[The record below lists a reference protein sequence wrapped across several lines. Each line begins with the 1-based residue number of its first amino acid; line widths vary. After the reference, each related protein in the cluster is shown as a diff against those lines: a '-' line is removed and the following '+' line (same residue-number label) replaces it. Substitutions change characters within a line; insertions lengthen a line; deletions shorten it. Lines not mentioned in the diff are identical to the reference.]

1 MRKFTLT
8 LLSLLFMAG
17 LELFGE
23 SLPENG
29 GYYRIRNATSGT
41 YIGGTGNTVIHQS
54 SSVDSLYQ
62 IFKITVNSSNQ
73 SFTMQQKESGLF
85 MTHDNGW
92 NGNWASKTGNNRQQF
107 LVDNTTNVAYCIIKK
122 VTDGNSTDGKGPGYD
137 FAEPGNTLWFDKG
150 IGNQNKWIFEPIIS
164 LSIAELDS
172 TIKLATAM
180 NPTALSTAITAA
192 SAYLTSTSIAD
203 ISTAVIV
210 LKAAMESYR
219 INTLLESAKLAT
231 QDVPVDLTGL
241 LINPGFEDGATG
253 WTNSG
258 FGVQNNSW
266 PKKTG
271 NNFVEKY
278 VASPGNV
285 PNVSI
290 SQTLSMKVPNGKYKF
305 TATAQA
311 LQQGNTPPLA
321 TSPTGVSLYGGLV
334 SIEVGD
340 SALYTLDN
348 IIVVDSVLTIGM
360 KAVSATA
367 NWIAADDFKLYFQG
381 VDLPA
386 LSNTLSGL
394 VTTGGSITGVI
405 QTAAS
410 TELAEAIA
418 QANSVI
424 ASPEELALNA
434 SISRMTAAINAV
446 NASIA
451 AYSSLLTS
459 IGVATDT
466 VATYI
471 GEEDKTTVNAAI
483 ATAQGIY
490 DAHLLD
496 VANTDAA
503 KVALNNALLNFQMDN
518 ATEARPV
525 ILTSLLVNPGFNT
538 NSGIGWTG
546 ASGAAN
552 NSEYEL
558 YGKSSFDFNQTI
570 TGLRKGQYK
579 VTVQGFHRA
588 GYNSDALVTAH
599 DDGSEVIPVVL
610 YANTKTSMLS
620 SLYADKTCISTS
632 GTWTD
637 ALGTLYANNMA
648 SASEMFAAGKYS
660 ETQVSGYVSGGT
672 LTLGLKTSGVTQGG
686 NWTIFD
692 NFQLSYIGVPGLAGY
707 FEDLQTALA
716 DAYTVYNG
724 INATTEVSAQGTVV
738 IGKYRYSNWFT
749 LDSMLTVTDDLIYSY
764 NNEEFTGEI
773 SDVLAVQTALIAAKN
788 AIVIYLPKN
797 ELPNGEYYIKVADMF
812 YWNNP
817 GIDILANA
825 TAPGVGNSGLVM
837 DLNVADG
844 SQIVTIAKL
853 SGVDLT
859 TPLERYSMFS
869 LLDGRNITERCV
881 FETNWGGSDD
891 DWRTHNIYYNGN
903 GFAVAGAGNSTGN
916 GLWFYQTNDQT
927 VTFSSITTLADS
939 FYVFN
944 FISVKT
950 VFATEVTKGRTAFN
964 SAVVGAE
971 PDQYQQVV
979 YDAFKTALEAAE
991 AISVAGTATSSNL
1004 FAYEAALGSFLKNNE
1019 VAVKQVMDNS
1029 VSAIGGKRMIRVMS
1043 NNAEKVTIFSLTG
1056 SVVSSTVSAGTR
1068 DITVDP
1074 GCYLVRVNNRIT
1086 KVIVK

>member
-1 MRKFTLT
+1 
-8 LLSLLFMAG
+8 MAG

-29 GYYRIRNATSGT
+29 GYYRIRNATSST
-41 YIGGTGNTVIHQS
+41 YIGGTGTGANSVILQS

-73 SFTMQQKESGLF
+73 SFTMQQKESGRF
-85 MTHDNGW
+85 MTHNNGW
-92 NGNWASKTGNNRQQF
+92 EGSWASKTGNNRQQF
-107 LVDNTTNVAYCIIKK
+107 LVDNTTNVAYCIITK
-122 VTDGNSTDGKGPGYD
+122 VTDGNSSDGKGPGYD
-137 FAEPGNTLWFDKG
+137 DPTSGSTIWMDKG
-150 IGNQNKWIFEPIIS
+150 ISSQNKWIFEPIIS
-164 LSIAELDS
+164 LSIADLDT

-192 SAYLTSTSIAD
+192 STYLTSTSIAD

-258 FGVQNNSW
+258 FGVQNNDW

-271 NNFVEKY
+271 TNFIEKW
-278 VASPGNV
+278 VASTGSV

-381 VDLPA
+381 VDLLA
-386 LSNTLSGL
+386 LSNTLSTL
-394 VTTGGSITGVI
+394 VTTGGSITGVF

-434 SISRMTAAINAV
+434 SISRMNTAINTV

-451 AYSSLLTS
+451 TYSSLLTS
-459 IGVATDT
+459 IGAVTDT

-483 ATAQGIY
+483 ALAQGIY

-496 VANTDAA
+496 VASTDAA
-503 KVALNNALLNFQMDN
+503 KVALNSALQNFQMDN

-525 ILTSLLVNPGFNT
+525 ILTSLLVNPGFDT

-552 NSEYEL
+552 YSEYEL
-558 YGKSSFDFNQTI
+558 FGKSTLDFNQTI

-579 VTVQGFHRA
+579 VTVQGFHRPGA
-588 GYNSDALVTAH
+588 FSDALEAAYDNGT
-599 DDGSEVIPVVL
+599 EIMPVVL
-610 YANTKTSMLS
+610 YANTKTTLFS
-620 SLYADKTCISTS
+620 SVFSDKTCSATS
-632 GTWTD
+632 GTWID
-637 ALGTLYANNMA
+637 ANGILFANNMDVA
-648 SASEMFAAGKYS
+648 SQMFAAGKYGNN
-660 ETQVSGYVSGGT
+660 QVSSYVGGDGK
-672 LTLGLKTSGVTQGG
+672 LTLGLKNSGTPAG
-686 NWTIFD
+686 NSWTIFD

-707 FEDLQTALA
+707 FEDLQNALA

-724 INATTEVSAQGTVV
+724 INTTTQVSVNGEKT
-738 IGKYRYSNWFT
+738 IGKYRYSDWFT
-749 LDSMLTVTDDLIYSY
+749 LDSMLTVTDELINSY

-773 SDVLAVQTALIAAKN
+773 SDVLAVQTALNAAKD
-788 AIVIYLPKN
+788 AMAIYLAKN
-797 ELPNGEYYIKVADMF
+797 ELPNGEYYIKVADQF

-825 TAPGVGNSGLVM
+825 TTPGVGNSGLVI
-837 DLNVADG
+837 DLNVTDG

-853 SGVDLT
+853 SGVDKT

-891 DWRTHNIYYNGN
+891 DWRTHNIYSNGN
-903 GFAVAGAGNSTGN
+903 SFAVEGAGNSSGN

-927 VTFSSITTLADS
+927 VTFSSIKTIADS

-944 FISVKT
+944 FIPVKT
-950 VFATEVTKGRTAFN
+950 VFATEVPKGRTAFN

-971 PDQYQQVV
+971 PEQYQQAI
-979 YDAFKTALEAAE
+979 YNTFKTALEAAE

-1019 VAVKQVMDNS
+1019 VAVKQVKDNS

-1056 SVVSSTVSAGTR
+1056 SVVSSTVSAGTH
-1068 DITVDP
+1068 DIAVDP
-1074 GCYLVRVNNRIT
+1074 GCYLVKINNRIT